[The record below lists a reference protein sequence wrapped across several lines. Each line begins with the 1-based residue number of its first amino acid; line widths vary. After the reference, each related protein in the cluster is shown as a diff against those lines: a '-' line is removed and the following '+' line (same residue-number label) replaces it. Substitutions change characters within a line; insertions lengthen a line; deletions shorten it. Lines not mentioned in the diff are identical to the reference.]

1 MLHDAVLSR
10 SLGAPDGFERRTLPR
25 TSFGAEL
32 VLIWHH
38 DPQTPIRYQVIDAHE
53 NGVRIRTT
61 VPMIEGMV
69 GRALKMIPEVRSV
82 ERSVMVVW
90 VGPRNAS
97 GEHEAGLRYF

>member
-1 MLHDAVLSR
+1 MLHDAVFSR
-10 SLGAPDGFERRTLPR
+10 SLGAPDGLERRTLRR
-25 TSFGAEL
+25 TSSPAEL

-61 VPMIEGMV
+61 VPMVEGMV
-69 GRALKMIPEVRSV
+69 GRALKMIPQGRSV
-82 ERSVMVVW
+82 DRSVMVVW